1 MSPDRPDSSEATN
14 GREQVL
20 DLLSTASTTSNTVAG
35 IGSLRRWGRH
45 STIRSWVLRTLL
57 GLLGTL
63 RRWLFGSVLYFG
75 ALTLSQRVENLL
87 QRWIRSSDGYRWM
100 TADPDPNVIVID
112 LRETKTVAP
121 VLRLLDRACAV
132 LWPALV
138 HARTRR
144 ITSRASRTLRATPVR
159 VLGIGLVG
167 LGVAGLIDNAV
178 TGSLTRVE
186 VVLFG
191 TMTLLGLLAVRDR
204 RSWAELRTNPVV
216 RVLSAVFV
224 PPDPPARHR
233 SRSDRDD
240 NRDGSASDDGEEMPT
255 DRDNKR

>member
-14 GREQVL
+14 DREQVL

-35 IGSLRRWGRH
+35 IGILRRWGRH
-45 STIRSWVLRTLL
+45 STIHSWLLRTLL
-57 GLLGTL
+57 GFLGTL
-63 RRWLFGSVLYFG
+63 RRWLSGSVLYLG

-87 QRWIRSSDGYRWM
+87 QRWIRSSYGYRWM

-121 VLRLLDRACAV
+121 VLRSLDRVCAV

-144 ITSRASRTLRATPVR
+144 IASRAARALRATPVR
-159 VLGIGLVG
+159 VLGIGLAG

-178 TGSLTRVE
+178 TGSLTRVA

-204 RSWAELRTNPVV
+204 RSWTELRRGPVV

-240 NRDGSASDDGEEMPT
+240 KRDGSASDDGDEMPT
-255 DRDNKR
+255 DRDNNR